1 MALGLLNSGIK
12 NDADAAY
19 AILNDKLETAT
30 KECHKI
36 GILMGLSLAYAG
48 SNRADLLELISPI
61 IVDSD
66 NSIELQAIA
75 SLSIG
80 LIFCGSCD
88 QDAAEAITQILLEK
102 EEKDLEHSFT
112 RIFALGLGL
121 LFLGQQALVETQ
133 LEVVR
138 MLPHKNMSE
147 FVAMILETCAYAG
160 SGNVL
165 NIQKLLHLCAE
176 HKEDEKESIHQIAA
190 VIGVALI
197 AFGEDIGQEMCIRT
211 MHHLLQYG
219 EPIIRRTVPLALGLL
234 RISHPEV

>member
-1 MALGLLNSGIK
+1 M
-12 NDADAAY
+12 
-19 AILNDKLETAT
+19 
-30 KECHKI
+30 
-36 GILMGLSLAYAG
+36 SLAYAG

-66 NSIELQAIA
+66 NSIQLQAIA

-88 QDAAEAITQILLEK
+88 QDAAESITQILLEK

-121 LFLGQQALVETQ
+121 LYLGQQSLVETTI
-133 LEVVR
+133 EIVK
-138 MLPHKNMSE
+138 MLPHKNMAE
-147 FVAMILETCAYAG
+147 FVALVCETCAYAG

-197 AFGEDIGQEMCIRT
+197 SFGEDIG
-211 MHHLLQYG
+211 
-219 EPIIRRTVPLALGLL
+219 
-234 RISHPEV
+234 